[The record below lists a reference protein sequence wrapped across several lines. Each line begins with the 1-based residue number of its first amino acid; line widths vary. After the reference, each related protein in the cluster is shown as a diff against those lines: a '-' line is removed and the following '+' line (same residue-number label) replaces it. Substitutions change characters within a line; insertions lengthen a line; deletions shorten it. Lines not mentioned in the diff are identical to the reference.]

1 MTTQEQPLPTE
12 HELARR
18 IANTLA
24 KLSPGDLAELRRYDA
39 AKLQSPAFWRVVA
52 MHLDAHL
59 SGDDHVRV
67 EQERRWAVVMAAMAE
82 AKGLHNPGV
91 RLGKALAE
99 AVDERRVLQVLRA
112 HDEALA
118 DAVRMVVHHLVSKGL
133 AFDHAQLAWLVL
145 SDGRADEQRARRAVY
160 QDFFAAMPRD

>member
-1 MTTQEQPLPTE
+1 MTQDQTRVTTR
-12 HELARR
+12 ELALLVART
-18 IANTLA
+18 IPQ
-24 KLSPGDLAELRRYDA
+24 LSPGDLAELRRPDA
-39 AKLQSPAFWRVVA
+39 TKLQPPAFWRVVA

-59 SGDDHVRV
+59 PVDDTARA

-82 AKGLHNPGV
+82 AKGFHNPAA

-99 AVDERRVLQVLRA
+99 AVDERRVLQLLRA

-118 DAVRMVVHHLVSKGL
+118 IAVRMVVHHLVSRGI

-145 SDGRADEQRARRAVY
+145 SDGRDDEQRARRAIY
-160 QDFFAAMPRD
+160 QDFFAALPRD